1 MIIKI
6 IKVII
11 KDINYLYVLVIAV
24 LTRKLHANI
33 IVSTRLKTI
42 CKYCDENKK

>member
-11 KDINYLYVLVIAV
+11 KEINYSYVLVIAV
-24 LTRKLHANI
+24 LTHKLNANI
-33 IVSTRLKTI
+33 IVSTRLKTV
-42 CKYCDENKK
+42 CKYFDENKK